1 MVRQAGL
8 RGSSTDF
15 RMAPKRKREP
25 PRLTSLQVVVDVG
38 ASSGSSCVGSTRKY
52 DIACS
57 LVESL
62 AFEEEA
68 ELELGLVFCGSDV
81 TCNQLEGYD
90 NTEIM
95 FPLLPLH
102 EAPAAIQAA
111 SRRGRAAAPKA
122 TCLAASL
129 SPSTLWHKESTPF
142 ACCS

>member
-1 MVRQAGL
+1 
-8 RGSSTDF
+8 
-15 RMAPKRKREP
+15 MAPKRKREQ
-25 PRLTSLQVVVDVG
+25 PRTTSLQVVVDVG

-68 ELELGLVFCGSDV
+68 ELELGLVFCGSDE
-81 TCNQLEGYD
+81 TSNQLEGYD

-102 EAPAAIQAA
+102 EAPVAIQAA
-111 SRRGRAAAPKA
+111 FSAGPSSRTESDLFGSLVVALDS
-122 TCLAASL
+122 LAQRVD
-129 SPSTLWHKESTPF
+129 STAVHVPP
-142 ACCS
+142 